1 LANSRGAKD
10 GAREAEDEVAG
21 ETAEREGIPPHRDDR
36 AEDDERRD
44 RGHERDV
51 FRAAAEVIL
60 RVRKKDVE
68 RQPVEV
74 EDDEQFDEQARRPWR
89 RRSSS

>member
-1 LANSRGAKD
+1 
-10 GAREAEDEVAG
+10 
-21 ETAEREGIPPHRDDR
+21 
-36 AEDDERRD
+36 
-44 RGHERDV
+44 
-51 FRAAAEVIL
+51 
-60 RVRKKDVE
+60 VRKKDVE